1 MQKNNKILLLLLNWL
16 IYLFPLFYIL
26 GNFFINTSVVLIS
39 ITGLVLYRWK
49 IFDFK
54 KDNLLFLI
62 SSFFLIIIIFTFFES
77 ISNPGNVKL
86 YKSIIFLRYFILLL
100 VVRYALIND
109 HINLKKFLISCL
121 VCSTL
126 ISLDVI
132 FQFITGKNI
141 IGLKSTIQHRSSFFG
156 NEYVAGGFIQRFSIL
171 GFFFTLIIFKKR
183 YLKILIPTT
192 FLILCFFATLFSG
205 NKMPAVLLLIFMF
218 ITLFFFFLNFGIYKN
233 RVFIFSSLAVLAIV
247 FFQSEKLY
255 SLYLN
260 KIKNSYYFAHSQAL
274 GAIPNTF
281 IGAMPNAK
289 IIYSEVTRDYSEL
302 NKYKGKTWFH
312 HTEEFKDKEK
322 YRYIGKQ
329 SVYNHIYITSLDL
342 FLERPLTGRG
352 IKSFRETCKERVHLP
367 NRICSTHQHNY
378 HLQILNDTG
387 LIGYL
392 IFFGTFFFVILKCF
406 RKNNLR
412 SNIYFYAALSVLIIE
427 FIPLR
432 STGGF
437 FSTINSAYIFFM
449 IGILFGLKGLGYKS
463 ENY

>member
-1 MQKNNKILLLLLNWL
+1 MECGEIIKQYLLSLLTVFRKN
-16 IYLFPLFYIL
+16 
-26 GNFFINTSVVLIS
+26 
-39 ITGLVLYRWK
+39 
-49 IFDFK
+49 
-54 KDNLLFLI
+54 
-62 SSFFLIIIIFTFFES
+62 
-77 ISNPGNVKL
+77 
-86 YKSIIFLRYFILLL
+86 
-100 VVRYALIND
+100 
-109 HINLKKFLISCL
+109 
-121 VCSTL
+121 
-126 ISLDVI
+126 
-132 FQFITGKNI
+132 
-141 IGLKSTIQHRSSFFG
+141 
-156 NEYVAGGFIQRFSIL
+156 
-171 GFFFTLIIFKKR
+171 
-183 YLKILIPTT
+183 YLKALVSSV
-192 FLILCFFATLFSG
+192 FLALCFFGTFYSG
-205 NKMPAVLLLIFMF
+205 NKMPAFLLLIF
-218 ITLFFFFLNFGIYKN
+218 ILGILTLSFLNFKIYKN
-233 RVFIFSSLAVLAIV
+233 KIFILSSLIVLVMVFLGGKKLEGIV
-247 FFQSEKLY
+247 S
-255 SLYLN
+255 N
-260 KIKNSYYFAHSQAL
+260 TIKDTYYFSHSNTFM
-274 GAIPNTF
+274 GAIPNL
-281 IGAMPNAK
+281 K

-312 HTEEFKDKEK
+312 YTEEFKDKEK
-322 YRYIGKQ
+322 YRYIGKR
-329 SVYNHIYITSLDL
+329 SAYNHIYITSLDL

-463 ENY
+463 KNY

>member
-1 MQKNNKILLLLLNWL
+1 MDKKNKILLLSLNWL
-16 IYLFPLFYIL
+16 IYLFPLFYVL
-26 GNFFINTSVVLIS
+26 GNFFVNVSVTLIS
-39 ITGLVLYRWK
+39 IIGLILYKWK

-54 KDNLLFLI
+54 KDNLLILM
-62 SSFFLIIIIFTFFES
+62 SCFFLIIIISTFFEN

-86 YKSIIFLRYFILLL
+86 YKSLIFLRYFVLLL
-100 VVRYALIND
+100 VIRYALIND

-121 VCSTL
+121 ICSAV

-132 FQFITGKNI
+132 LQFVTEKNI
-141 IGLKSTIQHRSSFFG
+141 IGLKSAELHRSSFFG
-156 NEYVAGGFIQRFSIL
+156 DEPIAGGFIQRFSVL
-171 GFFFTLIIFKKR
+171 GFFFVLTVFRKN
-183 YLKILIPTT
+183 YLKALVSSV
-192 FLILCFFATLFSG
+192 FLALCFFGTFYSG
-205 NKMPAVLLLIFMF
+205 NKMPAFLLLIF
-218 ITLFFFFLNFGIYKN
+218 ILGILTLSFLNFKIYKN
-233 RVFIFSSLAVLAIV
+233 KIFILSSLIVLVMVFLGGKKLEGIV
-247 FFQSEKLY
+247 S
-255 SLYLN
+255 N
-260 KIKNSYYFAHSQAL
+260 TIKDTYYFSHSNTFR
-274 GAIPNTF
+274 GAIPNL
-281 IGAMPNAK
+281 K

-322 YRYIGKQ
+322 YRYIGKW
-329 SVYNHIYITSLDL
+329 SAYNHIYITSLDL

-463 ENY
+463 KNY

>member
-1 MQKNNKILLLLLNWL
+1 MDKKNKILLLSLNWL
-16 IYLFPLFYIL
+16 IYLFPLFYVL
-26 GNFFINTSVVLIS
+26 GNFFVNASVILIS
-39 ITGLVLYRWK
+39 IIGLILYKWK

-54 KDNLLFLI
+54 KDNLLILM
-62 SSFFLIIIIFTFFES
+62 SCFFLIIIISTFFES

-86 YKSIIFLRYFILLL
+86 YKSLIFLRYFVLLL
-100 VVRYALIND
+100 VIRYALIND
-109 HINLKKFLISCL
+109 HINLKKFLVSCL
-121 VCSTL
+121 ICSAV

-132 FQFITGKNI
+132 LQFVTEKNI
-141 IGLKSTIQHRSSFFG
+141 IGLKSTELHRSSFFAD
-156 NEYVAGGFIQRFSIL
+156 EPIAGGFIQRFSVL
-171 GFFFTLIIFKKR
+171 GFFFVLTVFRKN
-183 YLKILIPTT
+183 YLKALVSSV
-192 FLILCFFATLFSG
+192 FLALCFFGTFYSG
-205 NKMPAVLLLIFMF
+205 NKMPAFLLLIF
-218 ITLFFFFLNFGIYKN
+218 ILGILTLSFLNFKIYKN
-233 RVFIFSSLAVLAIV
+233 KIFILSSLIVLVMVFLGGKKLEGIV
-247 FFQSEKLY
+247 S
-255 SLYLN
+255 N
-260 KIKNSYYFAHSQAL
+260 TIKDTYYFSHSNTFM
-274 GAIPNTF
+274 GAIPNL
-281 IGAMPNAK
+281 K
-289 IIYSEVTRDYSEL
+289 IIYSEVTRDYPEL

-322 YRYIGKQ
+322 YRYVAKR

-449 IGILFGLKGLGYKS
+449 IGILFGLKGLDYKS
-463 ENY
+463 KNY

>member
-1 MQKNNKILLLLLNWL
+1 MDKKNKILLLSLNWL
-16 IYLFPLFYIL
+16 IYLFPLFYVL
-26 GNFFINTSVVLIS
+26 GNFFVNVSVTLIS
-39 ITGLVLYRWK
+39 IIGLILYKWK

-54 KDNLLFLI
+54 KDNLLILM
-62 SSFFLIIIIFTFFES
+62 SCFFLIIIISTFFEN

-86 YKSIIFLRYFILLL
+86 YKSLIFLRYFVLLL
-100 VVRYALIND
+100 VIRYALIND

-121 VCSTL
+121 ICSAV

-132 FQFITGKNI
+132 LQFVTEKNI
-141 IGLKSTIQHRSSFFG
+141 IGLKSAELHRSSFFG
-156 NEYVAGGFIQRFSIL
+156 DEPIAGGFIQRFSVL
-171 GFFFTLIIFKKR
+171 GFFFVLTVFRKN
-183 YLKILIPTT
+183 YLKALVSSV
-192 FLILCFFATLFSG
+192 FLALCFFGTFYSG
-205 NKMPAVLLLIFMF
+205 NKMPAFLLLIF
-218 ITLFFFFLNFGIYKN
+218 ILGILTLSFLNFKIYKN
-233 RVFIFSSLAVLAIV
+233 KIFILSSLIVLVMVFLGGKKLEGIV
-247 FFQSEKLY
+247 S
-255 SLYLN
+255 N
-260 KIKNSYYFAHSQAL
+260 TIKDTYYFSHSNTFM
-274 GAIPNTF
+274 GAIPNL
-281 IGAMPNAK
+281 K

-312 HTEEFKDKEK
+312 YTEEFKDKEK
-322 YRYIGKQ
+322 YRYIGKR
-329 SVYNHIYITSLDL
+329 SAYNHIYITSLDL

-463 ENY
+463 KNY